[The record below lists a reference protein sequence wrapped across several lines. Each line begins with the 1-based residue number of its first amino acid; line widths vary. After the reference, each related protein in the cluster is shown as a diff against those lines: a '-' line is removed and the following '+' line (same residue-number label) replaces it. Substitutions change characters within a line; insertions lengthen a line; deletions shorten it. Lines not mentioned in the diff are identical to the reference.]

1 MLSCQKFFIF
11 LYIRF
16 DLLYGISKNIFMS
29 MKVKESSVVFSTR
42 GQVVIPRHIR
52 KEFGIEEGT
61 RAVVVSENGEI
72 ILRPITREY
81 IRSFRG
87 ILKTKPGEKS
97 MIQELLDERAAD
109 LRREEIKFEK
119 FRPR

>member
-1 MLSCQKFFIF
+1 
-11 LYIRF
+11 
-16 DLLYGISKNIFMS
+16 

-61 RAVVVSENGEI
+61 RAVVVSENGAI
-72 ILRPITREY
+72 VLKPITREY

-87 ILKTKPGEKS
+87 IFKSKPEGKPA
-97 MIQELLDERAAD
+97 IRELLDDRAEE
-109 LRREEIKFEK
+109 LRREEAKVEK
-119 FRPR
+119 RRS